1 MAKDKTLKKWWCQD
15 TLGAPPPLT
24 WRTLTGELAGCWRI
38 LPLLSSFASN
48 FWTDLAFTCSLW
60 HLWAFSPQAWTVA
73 LYSCAQLGPQT
84 TGLPRDSGC
93 SIANWGVWVWD
104 SVLALTTGPRVS
116 ATLLCPLLSWHQSE
130 QLKGLLTWDQE
141 VAPRIILLWSNG
153 HHQKKKQKKTNK
165 CWRGCGEKG
174 TLLHS
179 WWEHKLTQPLWRAE
193 WRCLRK
199 LKIELLYDQAIQ
211 WLCIH
216 PEKCII
222 EKGTCPPVFMAA
234 LFTVARTRKQP
245 RCPSTDEQIKKMW
258 ERYIYTHTHT
268 YTHNGILL
276 SHNRKEFEPVLVKW
290 MNPEPVIQSE
300 VNQKEENK
308 YCISMH
314 IYGV

>member
-1 MAKDKTLKKWWCQD
+1 MYLPHYFVPCSADTSLNSWKD
-15 TLGAPPPLT
+15 
-24 WRTLTGELAGCWRI
+24 
-38 LPLLSSFASN
+38 
-48 FWTDLAFTCSLW
+48 FWPGIKRW
-60 HLWAFSPQAWTVA
+60 HLVS
-73 LYSCAQLGPQT
+73 SC
-84 TGLPRDSGC
+84 SGQM
-93 SIANWGVWVWD
+93 A
-104 SVLALTTGPRVS
+104 
-116 ATLLCPLLSWHQSE
+116 
-130 QLKGLLTWDQE
+130 
-141 VAPRIILLWSNG
+141 IIK
-153 HHQKKKQKKTNK
+153 KKKQKKTNK